1 MSQGSDEQRPAAR
14 ERPRPV
20 ERREPERREPE
31 PPSDLDDDAWTDEDA
46 RAPDT
51 APSEES

>member
-1 MSQGSDEQRPAAR
+1 MSQGSDEQRPPAR
-14 ERPRPV
+14 ERPRPA
-20 ERREPERREPE
+20 RREPE
-31 PPSDLDDDAWTDEDA
+31 PPADLDDDAWTDDDA